1 MYEYLA
7 EHWATGHPEYLEA
20 GLSRPSNNN
29 DRTDE
34 KVTHGMQ
41 VIRIS
46 FIVVT
51 AVYLVNIPDCY

>member
-1 MYEYLA
+1 MNIWQNIELLA
-7 EHWATGHPEYLEA
+7 TQSIWRQDYP
-20 GLSRPSNNN
+20 RPSNNN